1 MLRELELIMGRL
13 AAMAQGED
21 FSPARSQERFRVAM
35 TDHGSMVLMPP
46 LIERLRAAAPNAR
59 VQQSVWNDGVH
70 DELVAGRLDVALSA
84 EIAPP
89 ELQTEILYKEEFVC
103 LVASSRSSPAKRFT
117 LKQYLALPH
126 VIVETWGG
134 QQAPVDRPLAQLG
147 VKRNAVLRCPFF
159 VPTIFTV
166 ARSDL
171 VLTVPL
177 RLGKMAAAVAAVR
190 VVRPPRE
197 LKDFTYFMTWHPRL
211 TSEAAHAWFREQ
223 LRKVTHTIETK

>member
-1 MLRELELIMGRL
+1 MLWELELIMVRL
-13 AAMAQGED
+13 AAMAQGEE
-21 FSPARSQERFRVAM
+21 FSPAQSKERFRVAM

-59 VQQSVWNDGVH
+59 VQQLVWNDGVH
-70 DELVAGRLDVALSA
+70 DELVAGRLDLALSA

-103 LVASSRSSPAKRFT
+103 LVARSRSAPAKRFT
-117 LKQYLALPH
+117 LKQYLSLPH

-147 VKRNAVLRCPFF
+147 VKRNAVLRSPFF

-177 RLGKMAAAVAAVR
+177 RLGKMAAAAAAVR

-223 LRKVTHTIETK
+223 LREVAHTIETK

>member
-1 MLRELELIMGRL
+1 
-13 AAMAQGED
+13 MAQGEE

-46 LIERLRAAAPNAR
+46 LMERLREAAPSAR
-59 VQQSVWNDGVH
+59 VQQSVWNDGAH
-70 DELVAGRLDVALSA
+70 DELIACRLDVALSA

-103 LVASSRSSPAKRFT
+103 LVATSRGAPTKRFT
-117 LKQYLALPH
+117 LNQYLALPH
-126 VIVETWGG
+126 VIVETRSC
-134 QQAPVDRPLAQLG
+134 QQAPVDGPLAQLG
-147 VKRNAVLRCPFF
+147 LKRNAVLRCPFF
-159 VPTIFTV
+159 VATIFTV

-177 RLGKMAAAVAAVR
+177 RLGKMAAATAAVR
-190 VVRPPRE
+190 MVRPPRE

-211 TSEAAHAWFREQ
+211 TNEPAHAWFRDQ
-223 LRKVTHTIETK
+223 LRKVARSIGTK